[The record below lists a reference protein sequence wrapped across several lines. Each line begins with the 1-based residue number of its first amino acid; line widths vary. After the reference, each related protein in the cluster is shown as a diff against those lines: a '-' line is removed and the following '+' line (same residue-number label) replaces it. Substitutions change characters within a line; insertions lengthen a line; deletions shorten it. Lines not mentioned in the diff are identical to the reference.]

1 MNLTEQLGELGDWR
15 NKLEELKRELPD
27 NEPQDNELVIREVAQ
42 SNESDG
48 EEDNEWRIGI

>member
-48 EEDNEWRIGI
+48 EEDNE